1 MDKGNYLNIDDLRKV
16 WNNEFLPSIK
26 REIKV
31 EMESLRT
38 AIKTLTARVD
48 SIESSQSFISAKYD
62 SVAGLLQTVNKASD
76 ALGKKL
82 VEVTKTTDNM
92 QTELSTMTDEN
103 DRQQQ
108 SLYRIDSS
116 IDEMQQYS
124 RRDCLEITGV
134 PVLPDDNPKQLV
146 KEIGSLIG
154 VEIDDSH
161 IGAAH
166 RLPDTKKVKHRMIVK
181 FVYRDVR
188 EQVYKKRRNLSGKN
202 TSHLPSVQA
211 TTDHTAANNSKIH
224 INESLTSYRKRLFG
238 RINEFKRKNNYKY
251 LWTANGKILL
261 KANESSRT
269 EVFVTHEE
277 FEDYLDQIRNS

>member
-16 WNNEFLPSIK
+16 WNNEFVPSIK

-161 IGAAH
+161 IGTENFTCLMEPVICSL
-166 RLPDTKKVKHRMIVK
+166 RTL
-181 FVYRDVR
+181 
-188 EQVYKKRRNLSGKN
+188 
-202 TSHLPSVQA
+202 
-211 TTDHTAANNSKIH
+211 KI
-224 INESLTSYRKRLFG
+224 
-238 RINEFKRKNNYKY
+238 
-251 LWTANGKILL
+251 
-261 KANESSRT
+261 
-269 EVFVTHEE
+269 
-277 FEDYLDQIRNS
+277 